1 MQDHNDNTPQEPHE
15 PQQPQRYVTS
25 PDQMPQP
32 PSHRHTQQPSAPLQT
47 PTEEPVSMGD
57 WMITIVLTS
66 LPLVGLILLFVWAF
80 SGDTKPSKANWA
92 KATLLWAAII
102 FVLTALFYAVMAAA
116 FAGAITEALQEVNW

>member
-1 MQDHNDNTPQEPHE
+1 
-15 PQQPQRYVTS
+15 
-25 PDQMPQP
+25 
-32 PSHRHTQQPSAPLQT
+32 
-47 PTEEPVSMGD
+47 MGD